1 MKRNLA
7 VFILILMITVVNCDG
22 KKEERGGVAG
32 NNPPE
37 IKTITLLP
45 LTPTIQSEI
54 TARILSSDKDG
65 DPITYEVAWFV
76 NDREIGK
83 GMSLAYDEI
92 KKGDRIFADVT
103 PFDGKDY
110 GKTVRSGEIMI
121 ASLPPRII
129 SLSIIPEV
137 VNVTT
142 PQVVVNALFE
152 DPDGDSIDL
161 YVHWVAKDQVLPDTS
176 PVLQL
181 TRLGLKK
188 NDAITGAAFAD
199 DGEYRSEAFTF
210 EIPIANAPPAFKT
223 KIDSVKSSTDS
234 VHYQLPIFDP
244 DGDPLRF
251 EILEAPRGINIDEE
265 KGIISGSAGTGET
278 FEVSIRATD
287 TDGAYLD
294 ARFTLTAK

>member
-1 MKRNLA
+1 
-7 VFILILMITVVNCDG
+7 MITVVNCDG

-223 KIDSVKSSTDS
+223 KIDSVESSTDS